1 MFDYKNVA
9 VIYLRMF
16 LSILAANITAVNK
29 RLENFGLTP
38 VQNPKVGDSIYPQ
51 RTLFSADGVCAV
63 IMLREGI
70 HYLIISL
77 AGSGPT
83 DSKEIKLGKTA
94 TISKSAL
101 NQLEVWFHKEYRS
114 QYNDSIN
121 IITESIKRVNIKP
134 FISEIGWLK
143 RLTFGQNVKDIT
155 YGTFHLDQ
163 LLQTRVTVQRG
174 LTNRLQVF
182 VDIHTGNIKGALT
195 DYIPVHAGIMR
206 SYYANQAT
214 DPVNKWMRE
223 ALLEHVDVNLK

>member
-16 LSILAANITAVNK
+16 LSILTANITAVNR
-29 RLENFGLTP
+29 RLENFNLIP
-38 VQNPKVGDSIYPQ
+38 VLGDTTYPQ
-51 RTLFSADGVCAV
+51 RTLFSADGVTAV
-63 IMLREGI
+63 IMLREGFY
-70 HYLIISL
+70 YLLLTIPGSL
-77 AGSGPT
+77 N
-83 DSKEIKLGKTA
+83 SKEIKLGKTA
-94 TISKSAL
+94 TINKSIL

-143 RLTFGQNVKDIT
+143 RMTFTQNVKNIT
-155 YGTFHLDQ
+155 YGTFYLDQ
-163 LLQTRVTVQRG
+163 LLQTRVTVRRG
-174 LTNRLQVF
+174 ITNKLQVF
-182 VDIHTGNIKGALT
+182 VDIHTGNIKGDLT

-206 SYYANQAT
+206 SYYANQGS
-214 DPVNKWMRE
+214 DPVNKWLRE

>member
-16 LSILAANITAVNK
+16 LSILTANITAVNK

-38 VQNPKVGDSIYPQ
+38 VMGSVSE
-51 RTLFSADGVCAV
+51 RTLFAAEGVTAV
-63 IMLREGI
+63 ILLREGFY
-70 HYLIISL
+70 YLLLTVSGSL
-77 AGSGPT
+77 G
-83 DSKEIKLGKTA
+83 SKEIKLGKTA
-94 TISKSAL
+94 TISKSVL
-101 NQLEVWFHKEYRS
+101 NQLEVWFHKEYRA

-121 IITESIKRVNIKP
+121 IITDSIKRVNIKP

-143 RLTFGQNVKDIT
+143 RLTFAQNVKEIT

-174 LTNRLQVF
+174 ITNKLQVF
-182 VDIHTGNIKGALT
+182 VDIHTANIKGALT

-214 DPVNKWMRE
+214 DPVNKWLRE

>member
-16 LSILAANITAVNK
+16 LSILTANITAVNK
-29 RLENFGLTP
+29 RLENFNLASAIG
-38 VQNPKVGDSIYPQ
+38 SASE
-51 RTLFSADGVCAV
+51 RTLFAAEGVTAV
-63 IMLREGI
+63 ILLRQGI
-70 HYLIISL
+70 YYLLLTVSGSL
-77 AGSGPT
+77 

-94 TISKSAL
+94 TISKSML
-101 NQLEVWFHKEYRS
+101 NQLEVWFHKEYRA

-163 LLQTRVTVQRG
+163 LLQTRVTIQRG
-174 LTNRLQVF
+174 VTNRLQVF
-182 VDIHTGNIKGALT
+182 VDIHTGNIKGDLT